1 MIKNFS
7 IIWDY
12 SIFWITIN
20 YRGDFI
26 PNLQPS
32 KFPHPLDSKTYP
44 FKSLLIHNRTI
55 WKVEALRNKTK
66 SPVPRKSKRTPFKIL
81 SSSYTWYKW
90 THQKLI
96 KNREEVKRIPRL
108 LVNVAKTIFLPLD
121 IPLEFSSIFE
131 SGRWTRNVDRE
142 ARGGNGGT
150 ISLRRSLNQ
159 AKRGVRV
166 RRNGGENGQGE
177 GKVVGTSFESSS
189 DRANRFVL
197 REVDRVKLRPR
208 N

>member
-1 MIKNFS
+1 M
-7 IIWDY
+7 
-12 SIFWITIN
+12 
-20 YRGDFI
+20 
-26 PNLQPS
+26 
-32 KFPHPLDSKTYP
+32 YP

-159 AKRGVRV
+159 AKRGVREMAEKTG
-166 RRNGGENGQGE
+166 RGG